1 MTSQKRRTG
10 AGARADRPAA
20 ERRWTWRW
28 RRRLCG
34 AIRGSGARL
43 GGAGRGGEVGS
54 GGTARGP
61 IEKRCG
67 RLRRAPRT
75 SGTIARTM
83 VASAYFLC
91 RPMRFS
97 PRARGSARSSSSDA
111 SGPSPRSAP
120 TSVAA
125 SGCTF
130 GPTGRDPT
138 PRFASPSGAARR
150 RHRPWCARKRCVEM
164 ERTRTRRSRARAV
177 EEVARAGAPAR
188 HPRVPRQRFL
198 PAWITFSSRGRGG
211 RPARALIGA
220 PPDRFANF
228 LAPRPRVVQ
237 QISPRGPVGS
247 HGRSSTGVATMAGY
261 LRVEVH
267 LVDADAIKPG
277 DARLSVADASPSDRD
292 EHRPRV
298 PSPLTWSPAPRC
310 VARRAG
316 SRPASWSA
324 AGSAP
329 AASSRAPPTARPGTS
344 GRVAGASRA
353 PPRHPRVGPR

>member
-20 ERRWTWRW
+20 EAKMNVAMAATPMWSHPRV
-28 RRRLCG
+28 
-34 AIRGSGARL
+34 RGRDW

-75 SGTIARTM
+75 SGTIARAPGWRPRIFCAGRC
-83 VASAYFLC
+83 AS
-91 RPMRFS
+91 S

-138 PRFASPSGAARR
+138 PLFASPSGAARR
-150 RHRPWCARKRCVEM
+150 RHRPWCARKTLCRDGTDAHETFACA
-164 ERTRTRRSRARAV
+164 RGRRGRAR
-177 EEVARAGAPAR
+177 GCAPAG

-198 PAWITFSSRGRGG
+198 PAWITF
-211 RPARALIGA
+211 
-220 PPDRFANF
+220 F
-228 LAPRPRVVQ
+228 V
-237 QISPRGPVGS
+237 
-247 HGRSSTGVATMAGY
+247 
-261 LRVEVH
+261 
-267 LVDADAIKPG
+267 
-277 DARLSVADASPSDRD
+277 
-292 EHRPRV
+292 
-298 PSPLTWSPAPRC
+298 
-310 VARRAG
+310 
-316 SRPASWSA
+316 
-324 AGSAP
+324 
-329 AASSRAPPTARPGTS
+329 RPGK
-344 GRVAGASRA
+344 
-353 PPRHPRVGPR
+353 